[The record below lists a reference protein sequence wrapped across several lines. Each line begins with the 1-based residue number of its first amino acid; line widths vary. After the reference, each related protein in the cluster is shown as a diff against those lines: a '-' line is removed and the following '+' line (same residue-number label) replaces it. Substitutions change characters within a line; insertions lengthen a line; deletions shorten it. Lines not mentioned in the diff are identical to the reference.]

1 MFYWS
6 RSLTS
11 FNQRQLRAWL
21 VSALKL
27 PKMVTKLL
35 ARSCVRQ
42 ARYAK
47 NIFRNFARLIET
59 FCGWPQSSCGPPSVL
74 LCGHSNCWQAP
85 AIEQCGQ
92 LQRGPATKASLTCFL
107 LVLPSPPLEIQ
118 TSKFYDTCGTISVGA
133 ESRKPNK
140 MLKWKIYKYLS
151 MLPLCVC
158 NVLYVL
164 LMCVRVCECVCG
176 ISGV

>member
-59 FCGWPQSSCGPPSVL
+59 FCGWPQSSCGPPSAL
-74 LCGHSNCWQAP
+74 LCAHSNCWQAP

-107 LVLPSPPLEIQ
+107 LVLPSRLFGNTNIKILRHVRNNFGWRWKQKTKQNAKMKNIQ
-118 TSKFYDTCGTISVGA
+118 ISIYAPFVCVQCPVCVHYVSTCV
-133 ESRKPNK
+133 
-140 MLKWKIYKYLS
+140 
-151 MLPLCVC
+151 
-158 NVLYVL
+158 
-164 LMCVRVCECVCG
+164 CVRVWH
-176 ISGV
+176 